1 MIWDENIRLDDMFKF
16 SLVTDVLKGLK
27 YIHGS
32 PFKYHGSLRSS
43 SCVVD
48 GRYVTAP
55 YNGSCVFCHIKLE
68 VQASVITDTVVC
80 FAQMGV

>member
-48 GRYVTAP
+48 GRCAIF
-55 YNGSCVFCHIKLE
+55 SLM
-68 VQASVITDTVVC
+68 Q
-80 FAQMGV
+80 

>member
-1 MIWDENIRLDDMFKF
+1 MFKF

-48 GRYVTAP
+48 GRYVTAL
-55 YNGSCVFCHIKLE
+55 YNVYYISRMRVLSYE
-68 VQASVITDTVVC
+68 V
-80 FAQMGV
+80 

>member
-1 MIWDENIRLDDMFKF
+1 MSMKTLVNYIFLLSQDVIWDENISLDDIFKF
-16 SLVTDVLKGLK
+16 SIITDILKGLK

-48 GRYVTAP
+48 GRCAII
-55 YNGSCVFCHIKLE
+55 SLM
-68 VQASVITDTVVC
+68 Q
-80 FAQMGV
+80 